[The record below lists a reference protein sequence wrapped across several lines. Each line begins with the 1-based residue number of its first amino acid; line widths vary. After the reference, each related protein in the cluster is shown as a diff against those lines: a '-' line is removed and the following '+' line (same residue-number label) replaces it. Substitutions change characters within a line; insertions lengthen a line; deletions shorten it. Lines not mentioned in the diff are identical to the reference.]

1 MYGTY
6 KLSGYSGWNDLPIVL
21 ELEEQLFTSTWKMD
35 DFLYEMNENP
45 FSQMFVWEED
55 SEIVGY
61 MGIWIIFEQA
71 QLTNLAVNKKYQG
84 KGYGRK
90 LLEMGISMCQDAGCE
105 IMTLEVRQSNVV
117 AKSLYQSCGFE
128 KVSVKKDYYQDNH
141 EDADVMM
148 KGLI

>member
-1 MYGTY
+1 MLRLM
-6 KLSGYSGWNDLPIVL
+6 KEADLPIVL

-45 FSQMFVWEED
+45 FSQMFVWEEN

-84 KGYGRK
+84 KGYGRL
-90 LLEMGISMCQDAGCE
+90 LLEKGISICQEAGCE

>member
-1 MYGTY
+1 MLRLM
-6 KLSGYSGWNDLPIVL
+6 KESDLPIVL

-71 QLTNLAVNKKYQG
+71 QLTNLAVNKEYQG

-90 LLEMGISMCQDAGCE
+90 LLEMGISLCQEAGCE

>member
-1 MYGTY
+1 MLRLMKET
-6 KLSGYSGWNDLPIVL
+6 DLPIVL

-45 FSQMFVWEED
+45 FSQMFVWEEN

-90 LLEMGISMCQDAGCE
+90 LLEMGISLCQEAGCE

-117 AKSLYQSCGFE
+117 AKLLYQSCGFE

>member
-1 MYGTY
+1 MKET
-6 KLSGYSGWNDLPIVL
+6 DLPIVL

-45 FSQMFVWEED
+45 FSQMFVWEEY

-90 LLEMGISMCQDAGCE
+90 LLEMGISLCQEAGCE

>member
-1 MYGTY
+1 MLRLMKET
-6 KLSGYSGWNDLPIVL
+6 DLPIVL

-61 MGIWIIFEQA
+61 MGIWIIFEHA

-90 LLEMGISMCQDAGCE
+90 LLEMGISLCQEAGCE

>member
-1 MYGTY
+1 M
-6 KLSGYSGWNDLPIVL
+6 KDDDLSTVL
-21 ELEEQLFTSTWKMD
+21 KLEEQLFTSTWKKD
-35 DFLYEMNENP
+35 DFLYELHENP
-45 FSQMFVWEED
+45 FSLMYVWED
-55 SEIVGY
+55 NDEIVGY
-61 MGIWIIFEQA
+61 MGLWIIFEQA

-84 KGYGRK
+84 KGYGRR
-90 LLEMGISMCQDAGCE
+90 LLEEGIKICQEAGCE

-117 AKSLYQSCGFE
+117 AKSLYQACGFE

>member
-1 MYGTY
+1 MKET
-6 KLSGYSGWNDLPIVL
+6 DLPIVL

-84 KGYGRK
+84 KGYGRV
-90 LLEMGISMCQDAGCE
+90 LLEKGISICQEAGCE

>member
-1 MYGTY
+1 
-6 KLSGYSGWNDLPIVL
+6 
-21 ELEEQLFTSTWKMD
+21 
-35 DFLYEMNENP
+35 
-45 FSQMFVWEED
+45 
-55 SEIVGY
+55 
-61 MGIWIIFEQA
+61 
-71 QLTNLAVNKKYQG
+71 
-84 KGYGRK
+84 
-90 LLEMGISMCQDAGCE
+90 MGISLCQEAGCE

>member
-1 MYGTY
+1 MLRLMKET
-6 KLSGYSGWNDLPIVL
+6 DLPIVL

-84 KGYGRK
+84 KGYGRN
-90 LLEMGISMCQDAGCE
+90 LLEMGISLCQEAGCE

>member
-1 MYGTY
+1 MLRLMKET
-6 KLSGYSGWNDLPIVL
+6 DLPIVL

-45 FSQMFVWEED
+45 FSQMFVWEEN

-61 MGIWIIFEQA
+61 IGIWIIFEQA

-84 KGYGRK
+84 KGYGRL
-90 LLEMGISMCQDAGCE
+90 LLEKGISMCQEAGCE

>member
-1 MYGTY
+1 MKET
-6 KLSGYSGWNDLPIVL
+6 DLPIVL

-45 FSQMFVWEED
+45 FSQMFVWEEN

-84 KGYGRK
+84 KGYGRL
-90 LLEMGISMCQDAGCE
+90 LLEKGISICQEAGCE

>member
-1 MYGTY
+1 MKET
-6 KLSGYSGWNDLPIVL
+6 DLPIVL

-55 SEIVGY
+55 SEIIGY

-90 LLEMGISMCQDAGCE
+90 LLEMGISLCQEAGCE

>member
-1 MYGTY
+1 MKET
-6 KLSGYSGWNDLPIVL
+6 DLPIVL

-90 LLEMGISMCQDAGCE
+90 LLEMGISLCQEAGCE

>member
-1 MYGTY
+1 MKET
-6 KLSGYSGWNDLPIVL
+6 DLPIVL

-45 FSQMFVWEED
+45 FSQMYVWEED

-90 LLEMGISMCQDAGCE
+90 LLEMAISLCQDAGCE

>member
-1 MYGTY
+1 MLRLMKET
-6 KLSGYSGWNDLPIVL
+6 DLPIVL

-55 SEIVGY
+55 SEIIGY

-90 LLEMGISMCQDAGCE
+90 LLEMGISLCQEAGCE

>member
-1 MYGTY
+1 MLRLMKET
-6 KLSGYSGWNDLPIVL
+6 DLPIVL

-90 LLEMGISMCQDAGCE
+90 LLEMGISLCQEAGCE

>member
-1 MYGTY
+1 MLRLMKET
-6 KLSGYSGWNDLPIVL
+6 DLPIVL

-90 LLEMGISMCQDAGCE
+90 LLEMGISLCQEASCE

>member
-1 MYGTY
+1 MLRIM
-6 KLSGYSGWNDLPIVL
+6 KEDDLPIVL
-21 ELEEQLFTSTWKMD
+21 ELEEQLFTSTWKQD

-55 SEIVGY
+55 SEIIGY

-71 QLTNLAVNKKYQG
+71 QLTNLAVSKKFQG

-90 LLEMGISMCQDAGCE
+90 LLEEGIKMCQDAGCE
-105 IMTLEVRQSNVV
+105 LMTLEVRQSNIP
-117 AKSLYQSCGFE
+117 AKSLYSSMGFE

>member
-1 MYGTY
+1 MLRLMKET
-6 KLSGYSGWNDLPIVL
+6 DLPIVL
-21 ELEEQLFTSTWKMD
+21 ELEKQLFTSTWKLD

-71 QLTNLAVNKKYQG
+71 QLTNLAVSKKYQG

-90 LLEMGISMCQDAGCE
+90 LLEMGISLCQEAGCE

>member
-1 MYGTY
+1 MLRLMKET
-6 KLSGYSGWNDLPIVL
+6 DLPIVL

-45 FSQMFVWEED
+45 FSQMFVWEEN

-84 KGYGRK
+84 KGYGRL
-90 LLEMGISMCQDAGCE
+90 LLEKGISICQEAGCE

>member
-1 MYGTY
+1 MKET
-6 KLSGYSGWNDLPIVL
+6 DLPIVL

-71 QLTNLAVNKKYQG
+71 QLTNLAINKKYQG

-90 LLEMGISMCQDAGCE
+90 LLEMGISLCQEAGCE

>member
-1 MYGTY
+1 MKDT
-6 KLSGYSGWNDLPIVL
+6 DLPIVL

-90 LLEMGISMCQDAGCE
+90 LLEMGISLCQDAGCE

>member
-1 MYGTY
+1 MT
-6 KLSGYSGWNDLPIVL
+6 KEDLPIIL
-21 ELEEQLFTSTWKMD
+21 ELEEQLFTSTWKLD

-45 FSQMFVWEED
+45 FSQMYVWEENQ
-55 SEIVGY
+55 EIVGY

-71 QLTNLAVNKKYQG
+71 QLTNLAVNKSFQG
-84 KGYGRK
+84 KGYGK
-90 LLEMGISMCQDAGCE
+90 KMLNEGISICQDAGCE

-117 AKSLYQSCGFE
+117 AKSLYKSLGFE

>member
-1 MYGTY
+1 MLRLMKET
-6 KLSGYSGWNDLPIVL
+6 DLPIVL

-45 FSQMFVWEED
+45 FSQMFVWEEY

-90 LLEMGISMCQDAGCE
+90 LLEMGISLCQEAGCE

>member
-1 MYGTY
+1 MKET
-6 KLSGYSGWNDLPIVL
+6 DLPIVL

-90 LLEMGISMCQDAGCE
+90 LLEMGISLCQDAGCE

>member
-1 MYGTY
+1 M
-6 KLSGYSGWNDLPIVL
+6 KEDDLPIVL
-21 ELEEQLFTSTWKMD
+21 ELEEQLFTSTWKLD

-55 SEIVGY
+55 SEIIGY

-71 QLTNLAVNKKYQG
+71 QLTNLAVSKKFQG

-90 LLEMGISMCQDAGCE
+90 LLEEGIKMCQDAGCE
-105 IMTLEVRQSNVV
+105 LMTLEVRQSNIP
-117 AKSLYQSCGFE
+117 AKSLYSSMGFE

>member
-1 MYGTY
+1 
-6 KLSGYSGWNDLPIVL
+6 
-21 ELEEQLFTSTWKMD
+21 
-35 DFLYEMNENP
+35 
-45 FSQMFVWEED
+45 
-55 SEIVGY
+55 

-90 LLEMGISMCQDAGCE
+90 LLEMGISLCQEAGCE

>member
-1 MYGTY
+1 MLRLMKETD
-6 KLSGYSGWNDLPIVL
+6 LSTVL
-21 ELEEQLFTSTWKMD
+21 ELEEQLFTSTWKKD

-71 QLTNLAVNKKYQG
+71 QLTNLAVSKEFRG

-90 LLEMGISMCQDAGCE
+90 LLEEGIKMCQDAGCE
-105 IMTLEVRQSNVV
+105 IMTLEVRQSNIP
-117 AKSLYQSCGFE
+117 AKSLYSSMGFE

>member
-1 MYGTY
+1 MLRLMKET
-6 KLSGYSGWNDLPIVL
+6 DLPIVL

-45 FSQMFVWEED
+45 FSQMFVWEEN

-90 LLEMGISMCQDAGCE
+90 LLEMGISLCQEAGCE

-117 AKSLYQSCGFE
+117 AKALYQSCGFE